1 MRINMATLEAVRC
14 SKPITS
20 ARERSFEKTRNRI
33 KHSWQLYLML
43 LIPLAWLLIFQY
55 WPMYGAQIA
64 FRNYMPGKGIWDS
77 PWVGLDNFITF
88 FKSYMFVRVVRN
100 TLWVSIYSLLV
111 GFPIPIMFALAINQL
126 RDGLFKRTLQMVSYA
141 PYFISTVVVVGII
154 IQFLDLRRGPINLL
168 LQALGM
174 PPVNF
179 MGSPEWFSSIYV
191 WSGVWQYA
199 GFNAIIYLAVLSTVD
214 PTLHE
219 AAVMDGANRLQ
230 RIWYVDLPTILP
242 TAMTLL
248 ILNMGQLMNVGFE
261 KAFLLQNTLN
271 QTTSEVISTYV
282 YKVGLAAGIASYS
295 YGAAIGFFNSFVGL
309 ILIVIA
315 NQVSRKVTGTR
326 LW

>member
-1 MRINMATLEAVRC
+1 MTTLDAILRR
-14 SKPITS
+14 KPTTS
-20 ARERSFEKTRNRI
+20 VPRRSLEKSWVKI
-33 KHSWQLYLML
+33 KRGWQLYLML

-88 FKSYMFVRVVRN
+88 FKSYMFVRVLRN
-100 TLWVSIYSLLV
+100 TLWVSFYSLLV

-126 RDGLFKRTLQMVSYA
+126 RVGLFKRTIQMVSYA
-141 PYFISTVVVVGII
+141 PNFISTVVVVGIV

-168 LQALGM
+168 LQTLGM
-174 PPVNF
+174 SPNNF
-179 MGSPEWFSSIYV
+179 IGSPDWFPSIYV
-191 WSGVWQYA
+191 WSGIWQYA

-219 AAVMDGANRLQ
+219 AAVIDGANRLQ
-230 RIWYVDLPTILP
+230 RIWYVDLQTILP

-248 ILNMGQLMNVGFE
+248 ILNIGQLMNVGFE
-261 KAFLLQNTLN
+261 KAYLLQNTLN

-282 YKVGLAAGIASYS
+282 YKVSLAAGIATYS
-295 YGAAIGFFNSFVGL
+295 YGAAIGLFNSFVGL

-315 NQVSRKVTGTR
+315 NQVSKKTTETG

>member
-1 MRINMATLEAVRC
+1 VPGSDPL
-14 SKPITS
+14 K
-20 ARERSFEKTRNRI
+20 KTWGKI
-33 KHSWQLYLML
+33 KRGWQLYLML

-77 PWVGLDNFITF
+77 PWVGLDNFTNF
-88 FKSYMFVRVVRN
+88 FKSYMFVRVLRN
-100 TLWVSIYSLLV
+100 TLWVSFYSLLA

-126 RDGLFKRTLQMVSYA
+126 RVGLFKRILQMVSYA
-141 PYFISTVVVVGII
+141 PNFISTVVVVGIV

-174 PPVNF
+174 SPVNF

-191 WSGVWQYA
+191 WSGIWQYA

-219 AAVMDGANRLQ
+219 AAIMDGANRLQ
-230 RIWYVDLPTILP
+230 RIWYVDLQTILP

-271 QTTSEVISTYV
+271 QTASEVISTYV
-282 YKVGLAAGIASYS
+282 YKVSLAAGVATYS

-315 NQVSRKVTGTR
+315 NQISKKTTETG

>member
-1 MRINMATLEAVRC
+1 MATLDAVQR
-14 SKPITS
+14 SQPTTS
-20 ARERSFEKTRNRI
+20 ARNRSLKTTWGKIIRG
-33 KHSWQLYLML
+33 WQLYLML

-100 TLWVSIYSLLV
+100 TLWVSFYSLLV

-126 RDGLFKRTLQMVSYA
+126 RVGLFKRTLQMVSYA
-141 PYFISTVVVVGII
+141 PNFISTVVVVGIV
-154 IQFLDLRRGPINLL
+154 IQLLDLRRSPINLL
-168 LQALGM
+168 LQALRM
-174 PPVNF
+174 SPINF

-191 WSGVWQYA
+191 WSGIWQYT
-199 GFNAIIYLAVLSTVD
+199 GFSAIIYLAVLSTVD

-219 AAVMDGANRLQ
+219 AAVVDGANRLQ
-230 RIWYVDLPTILP
+230 RIWYVDLQTILP

-261 KAFLLQNTLN
+261 KAYLLQNPLN

-282 YKVGLAAGIASYS
+282 YKVSLAAGIATYS
-295 YGAAIGFFNSFVGL
+295 YGAAIGLFNSFVGL

-315 NQVSRKVTGTR
+315 NQVSKKTTETG

>member
-1 MRINMATLEAVRC
+1 MATLDAVLHRK
-14 SKPITS
+14 SLVSNP
-20 ARERSFEKTRNRI
+20 RRSLKNSWVKI
-33 KHSWQLYLML
+33 KRGWQLYLML

-77 PWVGLDNFITF
+77 PWVGLENFITF
-88 FKSYMFVRVVRN
+88 FKSYMFTRVLRN
-100 TLWVSIYSLLV
+100 TLWVSFYSLLV
-111 GFPIPIMFALAINQL
+111 GFPIPIVFALAINQL
-126 RDGLFKRTLQMVSYA
+126 RVGLFKRTLQMVSYA
-141 PYFISTVVVVGII
+141 PNFISTVVIVGIV

-168 LQALGM
+168 LQALGIS
-174 PPVNF
+174 PFNF
-179 MGSPEWFSSIYV
+179 IGSPGWFSSIYV
-191 WSGVWQYA
+191 WSGIWQYA

-214 PTLHE
+214 QTLHE
-219 AAVMDGANRLQ
+219 AAIVDGANRLQ
-230 RIWYVDLPTILP
+230 RIWYVDLQTILP
-242 TAMTLL
+242 TTMTLL

-282 YKVGLAAGIASYS
+282 YKVSLAAGIATYS
-295 YGAAIGFFNSFVGL
+295 YGAAIGLFNSFVGL

-315 NQVSRKVTGTR
+315 NQVSKKTTGTG